1 MPKLTTMTVLVG
13 GLLFTDHG
21 HRRYKKKVQS
31 TEQNGRII

>member
-21 HRRYKKKVQS
+21 HRRYKKNVQF